1 MNYCSLEEAW
11 GTNASPPA
19 KGSNTHIEHKKKF
32 ETENP
37 IHTPNIN
44 YECSLSQVPKTR
56 TKDTL
61 SGYQNK
67 SLANY
72 QPGSPIAANKQMFN
86 KMNNQDQDLDNFIR
100 TLNIDEA
107 TKTILINKISG
118 AIDSVKYES
127 SANSSNDIREDFGN
141 RYYNQSHSEN
151 RNVDILFLIL
161 LGLFVIFILDKK

>member
-11 GTNASPPA
+11 GTNTSSTP
-19 KGSNTHIEHKKKF
+19 KGHNTHIEHKKKF
-32 ETENP
+32 ENENP

-56 TKDTL
+56 TKETL
-61 SGYQNK
+61 TGYQNK

-72 QPGSPIAANKQMFN
+72 QPGSPIVASKQAFN
-86 KMNNQDQDLDNFIR
+86 KMNNQNQDLDSFIR

-107 TKTILINKISG
+107 TKTILISKISS

-127 SANSSNDIREDFGN
+127 SADSSNDIREEFGN
-141 RYYNQSHSEN
+141 RYYNPSHSEN